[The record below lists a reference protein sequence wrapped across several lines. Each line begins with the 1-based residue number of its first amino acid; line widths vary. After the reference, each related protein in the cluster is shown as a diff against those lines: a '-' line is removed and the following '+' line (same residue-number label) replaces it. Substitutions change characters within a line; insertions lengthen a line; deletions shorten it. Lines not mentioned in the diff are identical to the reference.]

1 MNNTP
6 GILLIASI
14 MLIPCVNSPASA
26 QLSQL
31 TENKYQLSDKD
42 VQWIREATIQQLNG
56 CRVEGASGTWLHTP
70 DGIGNY
76 KALWTRDFYYMVE
89 YAGDLMDPVEI
100 RKSIYYLLQGQRE
113 DGCIP
118 DRVNIQGK
126 PVYSPGPEQKPMA
139 DHALDNGPFMALL
152 VCSYVNQFGDEALFR
167 DVEEKLKIGLDFIN
181 RDETGLVFNDP
192 DNPQCPYGFTDTVLK
207 TGHLLFSSI
216 LYYHGCIEMQKLSEK
231 YNVGDPSI
239 YRKRG
244 ELIKKNIKTLKDKPS
259 GMYLA
264 ADIDCRQI
272 DIWGSA
278 YAVYVGLTSKAESKI
293 VSTYLINNKD
303 QIFMRGQIRHL
314 PGSDTGWD
322 KLFINIPEG
331 KYQNG
336 AYWATPLA
344 WVIPVIAQQDHKL
357 ASQIL
362 QNVIED
368 FQKNGI
374 NECINTSYVNIPHY
388 VASATNV
395 YSLTISSKS
404 HGRNNI
410 LVIPD

>member
-1 MNNTP
+1 MIKTLSITLI
-6 GILLIASI
+6 ILFGCSHLAFTQSHAPN
-14 MLIPCVNSPASA
+14 LYGLSA
-26 QLSQL
+26 Q
-31 TENKYQLSDKD
+31 DI
-42 VQWIREATIQQLNG
+42 QWMREATKQQLGG
-56 CRVEGASGTWLHTP
+56 CRVKGASDTWLHTP

-89 YAGDLMDPVEI
+89 YAGDLMNQNEI
-100 RKSIYYLLQGQRE
+100 KASIHYLIDGQRE

-118 DRVNIQGK
+118 DRVNIQGN

-139 DHALDNGPFMALL
+139 DHALDNGPFIALL

-167 DVEEKLKIGLDFIN
+167 EVEKKLKKGLDFIN
-181 RDETGLVFNDP
+181 RDNTGLVFNEP
-192 DNPQCPYGFTDTVLK
+192 ENPQCPYGFTDTVLK

-216 LYYHGCIEMQKLSEK
+216 LYYHACIEMQKLCEK
-231 YNVGDPSI
+231 FNIGDPSI
-239 YRKRG
+239 YRKRA
-244 ELIKKNIKTLKDKPS
+244 ELIKKNIKTLKDKQS

-264 ADIDCRQI
+264 ADIDCKQI

-278 YAVYVGLTSKAESKI
+278 YAAHVGLTNKAESKSI
-293 VSTYLINNKD
+293 STYLINNKD

-314 PGSDTGWD
+314 PEHDTGWD

-331 KYQNG
+331 TYQNG

-344 WVIPVIAQQDHKL
+344 WVIPVIAQQDHEL

-362 QNVIED
+362 QDVIKD
-368 FQKNGI
+368 FQENGI
-374 NECINTSYVNIPHY
+374 NECINSGYVNIPNY

-395 YSLTISSKS
+395 YSLTVNHK
-404 HGRNNI
+404 
-410 LVIPD
+410 